1 MSDDKIEIRA
11 ASAAPAVE
19 GRRIAGHFA
28 RFGTFN
34 RIEGAEGPFL
44 ERIEPGAFKKTL
56 AEQGSRIRMLF
67 QHGRDPEIGDK
78 PIGAPDV
85 LREDAIGPYFEA
97 DLFDSVPPLIMD
109 GLRAGQYGISYR
121 FSIPNPDQNDV
132 WDMSPRRS
140 DYNPQGIPE
149 RTIKQSRVYEYG
161 VVTFPADPGAD
172 YAVRSLTLADLDA
185 PYASEPEQ
193 PALPEDAAAEE
204 PHVEASR
211 EAVNVPPPTAAPPPR
226 RFRSQEDW
234 LAWLTKES

>member
-1 MSDDKIEIRA
+1 MTDDPKIEIRA

-28 RFGTFN
+28 RFGIFN
-34 RIEGAEGPFL
+34 RIEGMEGPFL

-56 AEQGSRIRMLF
+56 ADQGNRIRMLF

-121 FSIPNPDQNDV
+121 FSIPDPDQNDV
-132 WDMSPRRS
+132 WDMNPRRS

-149 RTIKQSRVYEYG
+149 RTIRQSRVYEYG
-161 VVTFPADPGAD
+161 VVTFPADAGAD
-172 YAVRSLTLADLDA
+172 YAVRSLTLADIDA
-185 PYASEPEQ
+185 TLAPREPD
-193 PALPEDAAAEE
+193 PALPEDAAAE

-211 EAVNVPPPTAAPPPR
+211 ESVTVPPPTAAPTIR
-226 RFRSQEDW
+226 RFRSNEDW
-234 LAWLTKES
+234 LAWLAKES